1 MLRKVLLITLA
12 VFFLSGS
19 WLAAGG
25 SQSAGS
31 SSGQTQV
38 AIWGSWSGV
47 GMSQFEEQ
55 IAKFNAEHP
64 NIRATYTLQQDFER
78 RLLVAIAGGDVPDGL
93 LWDRFQTTLYAPRG
107 AMRAVDDLI
116 ARDRLNLNTI
126 FFPEAVKE
134 LQNGGKTYG
143 LPLVVDN
150 RALFYNKEI
159 FREVGLD
166 PNKPPTTWAEL
177 EEYAIKM
184 TKWEGNRMVRSG
196 FALNDVGLFNT
207 WILQAGGDMLTA
219 DMQRT
224 AFNSPAG
231 LAVLNFWD
239 KLLNQSKVYV
249 LGFNDGL
256 EEGEDPFVTKKLAM
270 KWDGPW
276 AITTLERYAST
287 LDYGVAPL
295 PAGPNGARGARM
307 GGWGLTIA
315 NGAKNADGA
324 WEFAKWLTVDP
335 NHNKEFAY
343 INGNIPANIVA
354 AQDDMF
360 TKHPHYSGIVANMAY
375 AKIRP
380 PVNGYSSIEGDATI
394 PNFQLFMSGQMTA
407 AAALSDAQVKG
418 DKILADNR

>member
-1 MLRKVLLITLA
+1 MLRKVLLFTLA

-19 WLAAGG
+19 WLAAAG

-38 AIWGSWSGV
+38 AIWGSWSGT
-47 GMSQFEEQ
+47 GMAQFEEQ

-207 WILQAGGDMLTA
+207 WILQAGGDMVTA
-219 DMQRT
+219 D
-224 AFNSPAG
+224 
-231 LAVLNFWD
+231 
-239 KLLNQSKVYV
+239 SK
-249 LGFNDGL
+249 
-256 EEGEDPFVTKKLAM
+256 E
-270 KWDGPW
+270 
-276 AITTLERYAST
+276 
-287 LDYGVAPL
+287 PL
-295 PAGPNGARGARM
+295 
-307 GGWGLTIA
+307 
-315 NGAKNADGA
+315 
-324 WEFAKWLTVDP
+324 
-335 NHNKEFAY
+335 
-343 INGNIPANIVA
+343 
-354 AQDDMF
+354 
-360 TKHPHYSGIVANMAY
+360 
-375 AKIRP
+375 
-380 PVNGYSSIEGDATI
+380 
-394 PNFQLFMSGQMTA
+394 
-407 AAALSDAQVKG
+407 
-418 DKILADNR
+418 